1 MLFLQTIT
9 CKRSKKQMTSL
20 QARWTT
26 VLYGAKHNKHTRSVY
41 TCMHVK
47 ADAQKL
53 GGVILRTNHRFPNPT
68 NSHNPRLAT
77 GRQLSVRNLTVRKSA
92 MGNTSKM
99 SSPDPTFFFSNA
111 VSTSLYCN
119 PMSIRLLSAFLGFWE
134 GFQEYFNCLVLA

>member
-26 VLYGAKHNKHTRSVY
+26 VLCGAKHNKHTRSVY

-53 GGVILRTNHRFPNPT
+53 GGVILRTNHRFSKPSFPGT
-68 NSHNPRLAT
+68 NSHNPQLAT
-77 GRQLSVRNLTVRKSA
+77 GRQLSVRNLTVRSENQRWGTQAKCRVQ
-92 MGNTSKM
+92 TQH
-99 SSPDPTFFFSNA
+99 FFSQHCWLLKHRKNA
-111 VSTSLYCN
+111 GLFIHCGVVA
-119 PMSIRLLSAFLGFWE
+119 M
-134 GFQEYFNCLVLA
+134 